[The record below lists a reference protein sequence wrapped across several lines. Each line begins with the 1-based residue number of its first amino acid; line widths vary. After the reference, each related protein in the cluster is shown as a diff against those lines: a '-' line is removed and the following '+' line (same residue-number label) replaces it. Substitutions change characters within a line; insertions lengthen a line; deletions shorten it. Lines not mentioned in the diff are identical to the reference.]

1 MRFGFRHTYM
11 PYEPYICRN
20 DRLESHQLPE
30 ATCQYQNRMRYIF
43 EITWIVWLISEVL
56 FTRIFRSKLR
66 GSKGPDRNT
75 LNFLWIAITIAI
87 TLGVLNSL
95 FFEYPMAGAWLNY
108 TGLGLMLAGML
119 IRFISMYTLGK
130 YFTVD
135 VSIHDDHKL
144 VTNGLYKYIRHPA
157 YTGSLMTFSGFG
169 LSMNNW
175 VSLIIVV
182 VPVLLSFLYRIK
194 VEENALLNQPGL
206 EYSEY
211 MQHTWRLIPW
221 LY

>member
-1 MRFGFRHTYM
+1 
-11 PYEPYICRN
+11 
-20 DRLESHQLPE
+20 
-30 ATCQYQNRMRYIF
+30 MRYIF

-56 FTRIFRSKLR
+56 FTRIFRSKMKR
-66 GSKGPDRNT
+66 SKGSDRNT

-135 VSIHDDHKL
+135 VSIHDDHTL
-144 VTNGLYKYIRHPA
+144 VTNGSAGIQREQLTK
-157 YTGSLMTFSGFG
+157 
-169 LSMNNW
+169 
-175 VSLIIVV
+175 
-182 VPVLLSFLYRIK
+182 K
-194 VEENALLNQPGL
+194 
-206 EYSEY
+206 
-211 MQHTWRLIPW
+211 
-221 LY
+221 